1 MLDREDDLIGK
12 SEAARINNW
21 APRRHSKF
29 TNQTQFDEAITKTLK
44 MEINFFILNATTSFT
59 SQDTQRQ
66 PFGGTAKTIAR
77 NEETK
82 AFIRN

>member
-1 MLDREDDLIGK
+1 
-12 SEAARINNW
+12 
-21 APRRHSKF
+21 
-29 TNQTQFDEAITKTLK
+29 

-66 PFGGTAKTIAR
+66 PFGGTAKTIER

-82 AFIRN
+82 AFIRNYRSENVENI